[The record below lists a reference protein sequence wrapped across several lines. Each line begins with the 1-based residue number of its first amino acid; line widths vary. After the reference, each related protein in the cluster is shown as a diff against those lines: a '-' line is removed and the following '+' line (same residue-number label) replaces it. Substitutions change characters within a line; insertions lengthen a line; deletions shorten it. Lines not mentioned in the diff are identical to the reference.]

1 MPPNSF
7 FLPPGKKQAVRRLDF
22 VSGNGRIARKL
33 EGFAL
38 PAPQRVSG
46 TARQSQSLAEPGLL

>member
-1 MPPNSF
+1 MPPKTMF
-7 FLPPGKKQAVRRLDF
+7 VTPGQKQTVRRLDF